1 MKRDVSNAFNLG
13 KAVLRHLQVL
23 LAILTAVL
31 TSGVAIAG
39 QLSVSPAS
47 AVFGEFPAWEKQE
60 SAFTIGN
67 QGEITVTLLR
77 VRSSCACTLIDFTPC
92 TLAPGQETSVTVSLP
107 LNTLSGKFTRAVYL
121 ETDAPGEEFLK
132 LTVSG
137 TAVPAV
143 DVRPKRDVY
152 LGRLE
157 PGRPYAFMFRLV
169 PASPGMLLK
178 LLPADEGDGR
188 AETALSRNGG
198 DGGFT
203 LELAFTPDASRR
215 HAAIRR
221 MVAVEGR
228 DDIPPI
234 PLSVMFSTTNA
245 VQAGGV
251 E

>member
-1 MKRDVSNAFNLG
+1 MTVFRTICVFVCLMTT
-13 KAVLRHLQVL
+13 
-23 LAILTAVL
+23 AILAQ
-31 TSGVAIAG
+31 G
-39 QLSVSPAS
+39 LSVSPVS
-47 AVFGEFPAWEKQE
+47 GDLGEFPSWERRE
-60 SAFTIGN
+60 SAFTIKN
-67 QGEITVTLLR
+67 TLEQPVNLLR
-77 VRSSCACTLIDFTPC
+77 VRSSCSCTLIDFTPC

-221 MVAVEGR
+221 MVAVEGM
-228 DDIPPI
+228 DDIPPVPI
-234 PLSVMFSTTNA
+234 SVMFSTTSTSLGE
-245 VQAGGV
+245 VV